1 MPEYPDSLVESLRA
15 MSRLLVGDEQL
26 GDALPRIADLAVE
39 AIEPADLAG
48 ITLQDEDGP
57 PTAVFTDPRA
67 LEIDQAQYDT
77 GIGPCLDAWRSNQV
91 LRVESTED
99 DVRWERFSQVAY
111 QHGILSTLSLPL
123 ALNDTAAVGALNLYA
138 RRRAAFAQSDERR
151 AVAFAEQLA
160 VVVTNAHAPAAASGL
175 SPQMRQALASRAVV
189 DKARG
194 IVMGTRS
201 CTAEEAYQLLVRT
214 AQQSNS
220 TLRDAARHVV
230 QRAKRRAM

>member
-15 MSRLLVGDEQL
+15 MSRFLVGEENI
-26 GDALPRIADLAVE
+26 GDALQRIADLAVE
-39 AIEPADLAG
+39 AIEPVDLAG
-48 ITLQDEDGP
+48 ITLHDEDGP
-57 PTAVFTDPRA
+57 RTAAFTDPQA

-91 LRVESTED
+91 LRIDSTAD
-99 DVRWERFSQVAY
+99 DARWEQFSQVAY

-123 ALNDTAAVGALNLYA
+123 ASSGATAVGALNLYA
-138 RRRAAFAQSDERR
+138 RRPSAFTKSDERH
-151 AVAFAEQLA
+151 AAAFAEQLA
-160 VVVTNAHAPAAASGL
+160 VVVTTARAPAAASAL
-175 SPQMRQALASRAVV
+175 SPQMRRALASRAVV
-189 DKARG
+189 DKARS
-194 IVMGTRS
+194 IVMGARS
-201 CTAEEAYQLLVRT
+201 CTAEEAYQLLLRA

>member
-15 MSRLLVGDEQL
+15 MSRLLIDGEV
-26 GDALPRIADLAVE
+26 GDALQRIADLAVE

-57 PTAVFTDPRA
+57 RTAVFTHPQA

-91 LRVESTED
+91 LRIESTAD
-99 DVRWERFSQVAY
+99 DARWERFSQVAH
-111 QHGILSTLSLPL
+111 QHGVLSTLSLPL
-123 ALNDTAAVGALNLYA
+123 AFNDATAVGALNLYA
-138 RRRAAFAQSDERR
+138 RRRSAFAQSDERH
-151 AVAFAEQLA
+151 AAAFAEQLA
-160 VVVTNAHAPAAASGL
+160 VVVTTTRAPAAASGL
-175 SPQMRQALASRAVV
+175 SPQMRQALASRAIV

-194 IVMGTRS
+194 IVMGARS

>member
-15 MSRLLVGDEQL
+15 MSRLLIDGEV
-26 GDALPRIADLAVE
+26 GDALQRIADLAVE

-57 PTAVFTDPRA
+57 RTAVFTDPRA

-91 LRVESTED
+91 LRIESTAD
-99 DVRWERFSQVAY
+99 DARWERFSQVAH
-111 QHGILSTLSLPL
+111 QHGVLSTLSLPL
-123 ALNDTAAVGALNLYA
+123 AFSDATAVGALNLYA
-138 RRRAAFAQSDERR
+138 RRRSAFAKSDERH
-151 AVAFAEQLA
+151 AAAFAEQLA
-160 VVVTNAHAPAAASGL
+160 VVVTTTRAPAAASAL

-189 DKARG
+189 HKARS
-194 IVMGTRS
+194 IVMGARS
-201 CTAEEAYQLLVRT
+201 CTAEEAYQLLARA

-220 TLRDAARHVV
+220 TLHDAARHVV